1 MKGNFQRPGNVN
13 EMAGSMEINLAVF
26 AENAKHNPVGAKLFG
41 GDDILLHRLEFVG
54 AVAEVAAPRTNHYVE
69 PN

>member
-41 GDDILLHRLEFVG
+41 AISPELGVTPPSSRLLHNSTR
-54 AVAEVAAPRTNHYVE
+54 
-69 PN
+69 